1 MSERTTVPGD
11 GAWHQIGTG
20 PATVQLLSPDV
31 GVLVECATTAPT
43 GIDGL
48 VLGHTYS
55 THYFTLSEAIWAQV
69 VQAGSSAV
77 VAVQPEV
84 A

>member
-20 PATVQLLSPDV
+20 PATVELLSTQV
-31 GVLVECATTAPT
+31 EVMVECAAAAPT
-43 GIDGL
+43 GLDGL

-55 THYFTLSEAIWAQV
+55 THYFTLSDAIWAQV

>member
-1 MSERTTVPGD
+1 MPNE
-11 GAWHQIGTG
+11 
-20 PATVQLLSPDV
+20 
-31 GVLVECATTAPT
+31 
-43 GIDGL
+43 IDGL

-55 THYFTLSEAIWAQV
+55 THYFTLSDAIWAQV